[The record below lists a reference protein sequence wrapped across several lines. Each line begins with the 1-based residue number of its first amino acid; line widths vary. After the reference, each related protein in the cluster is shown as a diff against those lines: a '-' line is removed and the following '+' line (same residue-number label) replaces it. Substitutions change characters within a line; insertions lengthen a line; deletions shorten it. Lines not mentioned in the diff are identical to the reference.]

1 MRRVARR
8 NANPIGA
15 ESSERTAIRRP
26 VMAGL
31 SEAGR
36 DYQANDKEVSTQGDV
51 FAMAMK
57 DAKLGRQVLADRE
70 VRVR

>member
-1 MRRVARR
+1 
-8 NANPIGA
+8 
-15 ESSERTAIRRP
+15 
-26 VMAGL
+26 MAGL
-31 SEAGR
+31 TEAGR

-51 FAMAMK
+51 LAMATK